1 MRNIIKK
8 VLEEE
13 FKNKGEEVLYR
24 HFKSFLD
31 KKYDLIF
38 SNRYDQYTD
47 KVISVYSFQSWDKND
62 YDDNFDVKL
71 DGTVFNNPTTID
83 IKENFGLSSKEFEKF
98 LLLYIEEYK

>member
-13 FKNKGEEVLYR
+13 FKNKGEEVLYI
-24 HFKSFLD
+24 HFKLFLD

-47 KVISVYSFQSWDKND
+47 KVISVYSFESWNKND

-71 DGTVFNNPTTID
+71 DGTVFNNPATIE
-83 IKENFGLSSKEFEKF
+83 IKEKFGLSSKEFEKF